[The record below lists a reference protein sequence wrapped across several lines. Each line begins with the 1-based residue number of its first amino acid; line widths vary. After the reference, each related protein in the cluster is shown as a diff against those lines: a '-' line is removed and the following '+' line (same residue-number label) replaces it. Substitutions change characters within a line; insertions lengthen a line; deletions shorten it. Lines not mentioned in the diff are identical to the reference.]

1 MGIAMSAKPVTMVLG
16 CLGSCLFP
24 AIVMVMVMTY
34 EQKTGYGVPGPF
46 PYSAVDYIFVADL
59 FYTMLLILTMKGQ
72 RTMTALVSIP
82 LLVLTAVMVFFA
94 GMWFSG
100 NYL

>member
-1 MGIAMSAKPVTMVLG
+1 MHAKLSTTVLG
-16 CLGSCLFP
+16 CIVCCLFP

-34 EQKTGYGVPGPF
+34 EQEGGWGEPGPF
-46 PYSAVDYIFVADL
+46 PYSAVDYIFFADL
-59 FYTMLLILTMKGQ
+59 FYTVILILSMRG
-72 RTMTALVSIP
+72 RRMVVALVSIP
-82 LLVLTAVMVFFA
+82 LLVVTAVMVFFA